1 MSQFPPRSIGSETGM
16 SFGHLPVYR
25 ISMPNSEHG
34 ELLETWMLSS
44 LLAVDN
50 LLFPIPI
57 VLGEWH
63 VKIIKDL
70 DINKYLLKVF
80 AEYFT

>member
-1 MSQFPPRSIGSETGM
+1 MSQFPPRSTGSETGM
-16 SFGHLPVYR
+16 SFAHLPVYR

-34 ELLETWMLSS
+34 ELLETWTLSS